1 MSHSDQS
8 GQAKPVVNV
17 EERQF
22 TISGDNI
29 ELYKLLKLEGLCPSG
44 GFAKLA
50 IADGQVRVD
59 GDIERRKRKKILPQQ
74 IVEFNGVR
82 ITLLSE

>member
-1 MSHSDQS
+1 MQDTST
-8 GQAKPVVNV
+8 

-22 TISGDNI
+22 TVSGDNI

-44 GFAKLA
+44 GAAKLA

-59 GDIERRKRKKILPQQ
+59 GEIETRKRKKILPGQV
-74 IVEFNGVR
+74 VEFEAMR
-82 ITLLSE
+82 ITLLSD